1 MASTLKDLLQRFTFW
16 AAGIALVAVLV
27 VASLAGRAATRTL
40 ERLADQRGA
49 EVAARATALVA
60 NYVRERHAEADQLAA
75 NPSLI
80 RAAMEAARSVVDRHL
95 DALAPADL
103 ERMFAAKPATV
114 KIKTRALKKLK
125 QAVSTVRAEDY
136 SA

>member
-27 VASLAGRAATRTL
+27 VASLAGRGATRTL

-60 NYVRERHAEADQLAA
+60 NYVRERHGEADQLAA
-75 NPSLI
+75 NPSLP
-80 RAAMEAARSVVDRHL
+80 RAAGEAPPSVPPRPL
-95 DALAPADL
+95 DQ
-103 ERMFAAKPATV
+103 KPPPVLRPMLPPTPP
-114 KIKTRALKKLK
+114 
-125 QAVSTVRAEDY
+125 
-136 SA
+136 

>member
-80 RAAMEAARSVVDRHL
+80 RAALEAARSGGDRHL
-95 DALAPADL
+95 AALAPADL
-103 ERMFAAKPATV
+103 HRMLAA
-114 KIKTRALKKLK
+114 TRQPRTDPDRPPRLR
-125 QAVSTVRAEDY
+125 SH
-136 SA
+136 

>member
-1 MASTLKDLLQRFTFW
+1 MASTLKALLQRFTFW

-103 ERMFAAKPATV
+103 ERMFAGASAS
-114 KIKTRALKKLK
+114 RCR
-125 QAVSTVRAEDY
+125 STTE
-136 SA
+136 

>member
-49 EVAARATALVA
+49 EGAARATALVA
-60 NYVRERHAEADQLAA
+60 NYVRGRHAEADQPAA
-75 NPSLI
+75 NPPLI
-80 RAAMEAARSVVDRHL
+80 RAAMEAARSVVARHL
-95 DALAPADL
+95 DALAPAHL
-103 ERMFAAKPATV
+103 ELVFPP
-114 KIKTRALKKLK
+114 TRPLG
-125 QAVSTVRAEDY
+125 
-136 SA
+136 